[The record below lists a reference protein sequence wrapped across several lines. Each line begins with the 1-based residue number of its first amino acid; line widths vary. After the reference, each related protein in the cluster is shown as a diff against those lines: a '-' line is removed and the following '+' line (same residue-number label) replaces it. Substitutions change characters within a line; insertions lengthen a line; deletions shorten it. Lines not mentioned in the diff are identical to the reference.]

1 MEDNIRLKA
10 DNRCLKEKNETYLT
24 AFAAR
29 DVESQKHKALNSN
42 ARRELNFKIVIFN
55 KIKDNLSNI
64 DQRETF

>member
-10 DNRCLKEKNETYLT
+10 HNRCLKEKNEMYCTS
-24 AFAAR
+24 FAKR